1 MIAITTLMIPFAF
14 YAFLG
19 WIMETL
25 YATKKQHEFV
35 NRGFLTG
42 PFCPIYG
49 LGGLLV
55 EHTFAALEKI
65 STSTLSTTLSGILF
79 SIVLVTVL
87 EYATGAVLEI
97 IFHKKWWDYSNE
109 SFNLRG
115 YICLKFSVLWG
126 LVAYAFMQAVQPI
139 FQHLT
144 LQLTPQ
150 IQESMTLILLAYFFV
165 DTTKTIFE
173 LVDLRHVIFRHAEYP
188 LDSYIKKIKEH
199 KRFFRAFPSLR
210 QLNEHVKNRE
220 IRRLFD
226 EKFNLLKTEIKN
238 RRSL

>member
-1 MIAITTLMIPFAF
+1 MIPFAF

-19 WIMETL
+19 WIMETI
-25 YATKKQHEFV
+25 YATKKQNEFV

-55 EHTFAALEKI
+55 EHTFTALEKI
-65 STSTLSTTLSGILF
+65 STSSLSTTLSGVLF

-87 EYATGAVLEI
+87 EFATGAVLEI
-97 IFHKKWWDYSNE
+97 IFHKKWWDYSQE
-109 SFNLRG
+109 RFNLRG

-126 LVAYAFMQAVQPI
+126 FVAYAFMQAIQPI

-144 LQLTPQ
+144 LQLTPPT
-150 IQESMTLILLAYFFV
+150 QEFMSLILLAYFLA
-165 DTTKTIFE
+165 DTTKTIVE
-173 LVDLRHVIFRHAEYP
+173 LIDLRHVIFRHADYP
-188 LDSYIKKIKEH
+188 LESYIKKLKEH

-210 QLNEHVKNRE
+210 QLNGHVKNRE